1 MCYLATMNLN
11 GIMWQQAAAG
21 GGLIILM
28 QLGAYIWGI
37 DMMLSTWVSVS
48 GFLLVVLAMVLGTVA
63 VRANEEGFISF
74 GRAFYHALASA
85 AVASLM
91 GTGFQMFLT
100 SIVDSDLADKLV
112 DASMDEIEEKMG
124 ALASQLPGGLDEMR
138 NQVIWAMS
146 PSGQMLSWLLGLIF
160 WALVALIVAAIL
172 KRENPNSLNLG

>member
-1 MCYLATMNLN
+1 MNLN
-11 GIMWQQAAAG
+11 GLVWQQAAAG
-21 GGLIILM
+21 GGLIILL

-100 SIVDSDLADKLV
+100 SIVDSDLADKLA

-146 PSGQMLSWLLGLIF
+146 PSGQMLSWLLGVNLLGVGCF
-160 WALVALIVAAIL
+160 DSCGHFE
-172 KRENPNSLNLG
+172 KRKPEFFELGLNPLN